1 MSIVGAIITLLWLLV
16 CVEASADVGPADSNG
31 PAQPTLVSDVRD
43 WDGLMRDTRY
53 FVGYQAVSIAILY
66 TMPESV
72 TGWTDEQKEEY
83 SLEIW
88 WDNVTHPQWDSD
100 DFYLNYVLHPYWGAA
115 YFVRARERGY
125 NEWQSFGYSALL
137 SSIYE
142 FGFEALFEEP
152 SIQDI
157 FVTPVAGSLLG
168 RYFWKVRCDI
178 RARDAERGYRSTGDK
193 WKWALTDPLGGMNRL
208 VDRWTGRETR
218 WQLRP
223 MRAAPNTLPRG
234 LTGRP
239 PERRE
244 AVYGF
249 EFEISWE

>member
-1 MSIVGAIITLLWLLV
+1 LLWLLV
-16 CVEASADVGPADSNG
+16 CTDASADAPRIESPDPGQSTV
-31 PAQPTLVSDVRD
+31 VSDERD

-72 TGWTDEQKEEY
+72 SGWTDEQKDDY
-83 SLEIW
+83 SLDVW

-125 NEWQSFGYSALL
+125 DEWQSFGYSVLL

-142 FGFEALFEEP
+142 FGIEALFEEP

-157 FVTPVAGSLLG
+157 FVTPIAGSLLG
-168 RYFWKVRCDI
+168 RYFWRVRGNI
-178 RARDAERGYRSTGDK
+178 RARDADRGFRSTGDK
-193 WKWALTDPLGGMNRL
+193 WIWVLTDPLGGMNRL
-208 VDRWTGRETR
+208 TDRLTGRETR

-223 MRAAPNTLPRG
+223 MRAAPARL
-234 LTGRP
+234 LTALSGRP
-239 PERRE
+239 PQRQ
-244 AVYGF
+244 ASVYGF
-249 EFEISWE
+249 EIEVCWE